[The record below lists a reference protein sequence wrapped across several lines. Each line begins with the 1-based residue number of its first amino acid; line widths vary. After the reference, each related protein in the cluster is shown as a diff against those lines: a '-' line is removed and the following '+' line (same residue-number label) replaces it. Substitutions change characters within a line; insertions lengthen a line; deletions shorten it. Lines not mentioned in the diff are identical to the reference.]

1 METKQLQF
9 VSFLLGSEEYCVDIF
24 EVQEIIN
31 LPTIKQIPGAPS
43 FVDGIINL
51 RGKIVPIIDFR
62 KRLNLNVTE
71 FTRHT
76 RVVIVQVNNR
86 VIGFIVDMVS
96 GVFKIDEA
104 DIEVTPEV
112 VTSVNVEF
120 ISGVAKLKDKLIII
134 LDVDKILTS
143 HEQNTLEI
151 MKVEEFEQVKK

>member
-43 FVDGIINL
+43 FVNGIINL

>member
-104 DIEVTPEV
+104 DIEVTPDV
-112 VTSVNVEF
+112 VTSVNVEY
-120 ISGVAKLKDKLIII
+120 ISGVAKLEHRLIII
-134 LDVDKILTS
+134 LDLDKILTS